1 MFSKYCYHL
10 TDRRNIKSIF
20 EHKKLFSANSLKRL
34 NGLKANDH
42 LRRFQNRIFLKD
54 GVYLNK
60 QIFIPEWG
68 IEGDTNG
75 FFVKLDS
82 YVFFWNDFQRKGKMQ
97 SSDGEYVCLKFL
109 TEELLRKY
117 SSKVSVCEYNSGSFF
132 QMYEPILKTK
142 DEEAIRVEHPD
153 MYKKKTYNKSSDI
166 FIEYNNGN
174 FSLSKKNAKVR
185 EILVEG
191 EVDFSDME
199 MSVE

>member
-1 MFSKYCYHL
+1 MHG
-10 TDRRNIKSIF
+10 F
-20 EHKKLFSANSLKRL
+20 ESS
-34 NGLKANDH
+34 DY
-42 LRRFQNRIFLKD
+42 LRRFQDRIFLND

-68 IEGDTNG
+68 IEGDAEG

-82 YVFFWNDFQRKGKMQ
+82 YVFFWNDLQRKGKMQ
-97 SSDGEYVCLKFL
+97 ASDVEYVCLKFF

-117 SSKVSVCEYNSGSFF
+117 SSKVSLCEYNSGSFF
-132 QMYEPILKTK
+132 QMHEPILRTK
-142 DEEAIRVEHPD
+142 DEETIRIEHPD
-153 MYKKKTYNKSSDI
+153 MYRRKTYNKSIDI

-174 FSLSKKNAKVR
+174 FFLSKKNAKVR

-199 MSVE
+199 MSLE